1 MDTDSTSNFSS
12 QKLINGLI
20 LFLLMLFSSSQ
31 LYANEV
37 AEKGSFDDWK
47 AEFRTLAAAKGISAE
62 TLNLVFNNLQVDPEI
77 IQRDKNQAEFSKPV
91 WKYLETAIS
100 DARLERGK
108 ALFQEHQQL
117 FQNIYET
124 YGVEPEYVLAIWGI
138 ESNYGSNLG
147 NKSVIRS
154 LATLAFDGRREAF
167 AEQQLLATLGIIE
180 RGDINVDELIGSWAG
195 AIGHTQF
202 IPTTYEAFAV
212 DFDGDGRRDLV
223 NSIPDA
229 LASAANY
236 LAKSGWK
243 TKQRWGE
250 ELTLSDNF
258 LWELADLKS
267 PMTLSCWQHSGV
279 ETNIMGEALS
289 QDGEGAVLLPAGY
302 QGPAFMVYDNFKVI
316 KRYNNANSYALAV
329 AYLGDQLVGRSGVRS
344 AWPIDDQ
351 PLTRSDK
358 TSLQKILTAAGFDTK
373 GVDGLIGPNSRA
385 AIRAWQKSMNIPAD
399 GYVNQERFLQLK
411 RQYVEIV
418 EALEQEERDI
428 EDKGVSSNVNQ

>member
-1 MDTDSTSNFSS
+1 MDIRNVSNVSS
-12 QKLINGLI
+12 LMFHGLI
-20 LFLLMLFSSSQ
+20 LFILTFFSSSQ
-31 LYANEV
+31 LYADNV
-37 AEKGSFDDWK
+37 TAKGSFNDWK
-47 AEFRTLAAAKGISAE
+47 TAFRSVALAKGISAE
-62 TLNLVFNNLQVDPEI
+62 TLDSVFNTLQVDPEI

-108 ALFQEHQQL
+108 ALFQEHQPL
-117 FQNIYET
+117 FQHIYET

-147 NKSVIRS
+147 SKSVIRS
-154 LATLAFDGRREAF
+154 LATLAYDGRRKAF

-180 RGDINVDELIGSWAG
+180 RGDIKADELIGSWAG

-243 TKQRWGE
+243 TSQRWGE
-250 ELTLSDNF
+250 EITLPDNF
-258 LWELADLKS
+258 LWELADLKT

-279 ETNIMGEALS
+279 ETNIAGEELA
-289 QDGEGAVLLPAGY
+289 QGGQGAVLLPAGY

-329 AYLGDQLVGRSGVRS
+329 AYLGDQLAGRSGVRS
-344 AWPIDDQ
+344 AWPVNDQ
-351 PLTRSDK
+351 PLSRSDK

-385 AIRAWQKSMNIPAD
+385 AIRAWQKSMTIPAD

-418 EALEQEERDI
+418 EALEQEERNI